1 MTHPM
6 PLPLRRWFWLQALLV
21 LLTLMV
27 CLPSRADLN
36 DSRDRYDRDPPT
48 RVARVA
54 EVQGPAFWYDPEQR
68 NWQPLTRNQ
77 TLADG
82 DRVRVDDNGRLG
94 LRIGGHSL
102 WLNERSQLELRRLD
116 ESRIDLDLE
125 QGSLALRWLTRE
137 AAQDAMVRTREGR
150 FMFERAGAYRID
162 QLQRASRGQAYEGR
176 LRFDHRGEER
186 APLYLEVSEQAELWW
201 DGGPRAERSR
211 LLRADA
217 FGDWLSA
224 SLGFGRN
231 ETASWRDRPAYRYV
245 SPEMTGADEL
255 DNYGRWE
262 SSSEFGPL
270 WYPARV
276 AVDWAPFRNGRWGW
290 TVHWGWTWVDEQPWG
305 YATSHY
311 GRWVNWRGR
320 WCWAPGAVVVNRPV
334 FAPALVTWV
343 GSGNV
348 QVGITIGG
356 RYAPPVAWYPLAPYE
371 SYRPWYRHGPTYVQ
385 RIDPD
390 PHLVRR
396 PVEGWAGSN
405 RAVPGAVSTFGRV
418 AGGVADQ
425 AVLRPV
431 PLRGDVAELRQLNPL
446 PQGPTRQLVRDV
458 AATPNLPLV
467 QGPARGA
474 DPLPVPM
481 SIPAARVNEDEGPRV
496 RAGGGSGRGRELPT
510 REAMP
515 QGQPQVMP
523 QAMPQVQPQVQVPAP
538 EPRREMPWRQ
548 DVPRTTEAQQR
559 TPADEPSRWDRG
571 DRQERV
577 RREREGGDE
586 RPAMPMRQPRQ
597 EMPAPQRME
606 VPQAMPQVQ
615 MPQRQQEPM
624 RRIELPRAEPQRAE
638 PQRAE
643 PPRRGRDDDAGP
655 RRGQIQ

>member
-1 MTHPM
+1 
-6 PLPLRRWFWLQALLV
+6 
-21 LLTLMV
+21 
-27 CLPSRADLN
+27 
-36 DSRDRYDRDPPT
+36 
-48 RVARVA
+48 
-54 EVQGPAFWYDPEQR
+54 VQGPAFWYDPEQR

-162 QLQRASRGQAYEGR
+162 QLPRASRGQAYEGR

-186 APLYLEVSEQAELWW
+186 APLYLEASEQAELWW

-231 ETASWRDRPAYRYV
+231 DTASWRDRPAYRYV

-290 TVHWGWTWVDEQPWG
+290 TLHWGWTWVDEQPWG

-320 WCWAPGAVVVNRPV
+320 WCWAPGAVVVHRPV

-356 RYAPPVAWYPLAPYE
+356 RHAPPVAWYPLAPYE
-371 SYRPWYRHGPTYVQ
+371 NYRPWYRHGPTYVQ

-390 PHLVRR
+390 PHVVRR

-405 RAVPGAVSTFGRV
+405 RGVPGAVSTFGRV
-418 AGGVADQ
+418 AGGAADQ

-431 PLRGDVAELRQLNPL
+431 PLRGDVAELRQLSPL

-458 AATPNLPLV
+458 ASTPNLPLV

-481 SIPAARVNEDEGPRV
+481 SIPTARAHEDEGPRV
-496 RAGGGSGRGRELPT
+496 RAGGGNGRGRDLPT

-523 QAMPQVQPQVQVPAP
+523 QVQQAQPQVQTPAP
-538 EPRREMPWRQ
+538 EQRREMPWRQ
-548 DVPRTTEAQQR
+548 EVPRSAEPQQR
-559 TPADEPSRWDRG
+559 MPADEPSRWDRS

-577 RREREGGDE
+577 RRERDGGDE
-586 RPAMPMRQPRQ
+586 RSALPMRQPRQ

-606 VPQAMPQVQ
+606 APQPMPQVL
-615 MPQRQQEPM
+615 MPQRQPEPV
-624 RRIELPRAEPQRAE
+624 RRIEVPRAEPQRAE
-638 PQRAE
+638 PQRAPERSE

-655 RRGQIQ
+655 RRGQVQQ